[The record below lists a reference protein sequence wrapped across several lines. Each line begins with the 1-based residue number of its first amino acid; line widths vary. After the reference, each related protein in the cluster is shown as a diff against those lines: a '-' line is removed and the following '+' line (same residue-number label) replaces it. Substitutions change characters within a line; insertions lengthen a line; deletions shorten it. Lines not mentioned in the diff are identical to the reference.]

1 MAATALPV
9 ALAQGDAALAAT
21 LHFVR
26 SEALLL
32 LGREDD
38 AEAARLDGLA
48 WAGYG
53 LGEDG
58 ARSRLGEVRSLIK
71 SSEES

>member
-1 MAATALPV
+1 
-9 ALAQGDAALAAT
+9 LAQRDAALVAT
-21 LHFVR
+21 LQFVR

-58 ARSRLGEVRSLIK
+58 ARSRLSEVRSLTE